1 MMGQISRISALAATL
16 CLIGCQSTPTK
27 SATSA
32 PSRDDVF
39 HKKMECEK
47 YYDKLKENSEQDQYA
62 SEAVYRVFY
71 SPKRN
76 SCFAA
81 RYTLYFSKNSSD
93 NEKVFI
99 DDILSHEEVWSVYY
113 NQPKQ
118 FPVVQGELDDQIK
131 QQGLE

>member
-1 MMGQISRISALAATL
+1 MVDMVSRFSALALAL
-16 CLIGCQSTPTK
+16 CLIGCQSAPTK

-32 PSRDDVF
+32 SSHEDAF

-47 YYDKLKENSEQDQYA
+47 YYDKLKDASEQDQYA

-76 SCFAA
+76 SCLAA

-93 NEKVFI
+93 SEKVFI

-118 FPVVQGELDDQIK
+118 FPVVESELDDQVK